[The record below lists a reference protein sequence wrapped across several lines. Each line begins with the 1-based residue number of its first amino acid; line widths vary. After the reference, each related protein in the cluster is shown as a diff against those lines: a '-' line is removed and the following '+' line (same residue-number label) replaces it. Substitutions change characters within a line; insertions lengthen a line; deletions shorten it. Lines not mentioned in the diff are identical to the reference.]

1 MNTGLI
7 LHTILGLLLLLIPA
21 GALYL
26 LERKALK
33 SFGIAIVRM
42 VLQLLVLCIMVR
54 ILIRVDNLWL
64 SILWLLLMAF
74 CAAWIVVSRCRN
86 QGDKSRD
93 SIQTHGVVPM
103 IPVSLGLFVGVL
115 AVGLWLLGLVFP
127 VRISSACWFVPVTAL
142 LLGHAT
148 MMMIRGLNTYVSA
161 LKADREQYEFLRG
174 NGQPH
179 LKALMPFLRRS
190 LLAVISP
197 TVANLSTLGLF
208 SMPLLLGGIFLGG
221 VSPINAFFIMV
232 CMTVGCIS
240 ASVLSLGITIFLSDR
255 ILFDKLG
262 KLMLMLALMV
272 TMTACIGRKGGEAA
286 EQDAN
291 GLYASEN
298 TMRAEAPESET
309 ADRKAKT
316 VVMYEM
322 PAKLA
327 DRPEQILKR
336 KGYTTSYN
344 SRTKTP
350 NWVAWHLTKNH
361 TYGSNQ
367 RDQEVF
373 AEDESVKTPR
383 ATDNDYYNSRYD
395 RGHMCPAGDNKW
407 DRQAMTESFLFT
419 NVCPQNHGLNKYEWN
434 DLEILCRDWARKY
447 GAVDI
452 VCGPLYSSEGER
464 FRVGKNSELQQRT
477 IGRNKVWVPDAFFKV
492 VLCRQGHP
500 KAIGFV
506 YRNEGKKQPM
516 EEAVCSVD
524 EIETMTGIDFF
535 PALDDTTER
544 RVEANASLSEW

>member
-7 LHTILGLLLLLIPA
+7 LHTVLGLLLLLIPA

-26 LERKALK
+26 LERQTLK
-33 SFGIAIVRM
+33 SFGLTIVRM
-42 VLQLLVLCIMVR
+42 VAQLLVVCLMVWV
-54 ILIRVDNLWL
+54 LIRFNKVWLSLLWL
-64 SILWLLLMAF
+64 VLMA
-74 CAAWIVVSRCRN
+74 AYSAWIVVKRCKLLWRKLLPAV
-86 QGDKSRD
+86 G
-93 SIQTHGVVPM
+93 I
-103 IPVSLGLFVGVL
+103 GLFVGVL
-115 AVGLWLLGLVFP
+115 AVGLWIMALVLS
-127 VRISSACWFVPVTAL
+127 VRVFDARWFVPVMAL
-142 LLGHAT
+142 LMAHAT
-148 MMMIRGLNTYVSA
+148 AMMIRGLSTYVSA
-161 LKADREQYEFLRG
+161 LKADEQQYEFLRG
-174 NGQPH
+174 NGVVHFQ
-179 LKALMPFLRRS
+179 ALRPFLRRS

-197 TVANLSTLGLF
+197 TIANLTVLGLT
-208 SMPLLLGGIFLGG
+208 SMPLLLCGILLGG
-221 VSPINAFFIMV
+221 MTPVNAFLLMLHMII
-232 CMTVGCIS
+232 GCIA
-240 ASVLSLGITIFLSDR
+240 ASVLSLAITLFLADKS
-255 ILFDKLG
+255 LFDKFG
-262 KLMLMLALMV
+262 KLMLMLALMATIV
-272 TMTACIGRKGGEAA
+272 ACTGRKGGEAA
-286 EQDAN
+286 EVIDPQEAN
-291 GLYASEN
+291 GFYNTESAAAS
-298 TMRAEAPESET
+298 T
-309 ADRKAKT
+309 DRQAKT

-350 NWVAWHLTKNH
+350 NWVAWHLTKSH
-361 TYGSNQ
+361 TYGSFQ

-373 AEDESVKTPR
+373 AEDESVNAPR

-464 FRVGKNSELQQRT
+464 FRVGDNAPSEKKT

-492 VLCRQGHP
+492 VLCRQGRP

-506 YRNEGKKQPM
+506 YRNEGKKQLM
-516 EEAVCSVD
+516 EDAVCSVD
-524 EIETMTGIDFF
+524 EVEAMTGIDFF
-535 PALDDTTER
+535 PSLDDATER
-544 RVEANASLSEW
+544 RIEAKASLSDW